1 MSQANVKLTI
11 PFESLVESI
20 TRLGLKEKLRLWQLL
35 TEQIAQLEEELWE
48 QDPIAQAE
56 IREARE
62 AYQAGDYVT
71 IDEYL
76 ARQQSK
82 S

>member
-1 MSQANVKLTI
+1 VSQANVKLTI